1 MKKDS
6 GLFEVAMCAFDGAE
20 VCERFGDF
28 LIHKLSGK
36 YERKNLAL
44 CRNEAL
50 TIFKNVTW
58 SDSEEIKKY
67 FYNLFRNQD
76 LKLSIQCNRK
86 VMNFQGVTLNLENST
101 YRPYLKDS
109 NKIIYVKT

>member
-1 MKKDS
+1 MLLTEQKY
-6 GLFEVAMCAFDGAE
+6 AN
-20 VCERFGDF
+20 FGSF
-28 LIHKLSGK
+28 LVHKLSGK

-58 SDSEEIKKY
+58 SDPEEIRKY
-67 FYNLFRNQD
+67 FYILFRYQG
-76 LKLSIQCNRK
+76 LKLTMQCNRK
-86 VMNFQGVTLNLENST
+86 VMNFLGATLNLENST

-109 NKIIYVKT
+109 NKIIYVNT